1 MKKKQNS
8 NNALIELENKKTI
21 IRHLRDEAISGY
33 HRVKGDFEKL
43 EKGYLAVIDND
54 KKMQLKKRFKSA
66 VEHKIIFAKV
76 RRIASEIMKTY
87 YANGNLA
94 DIEVVNEPKIT
105 EILQDEFDTLANQKL
120 NMYQKIYDNI
130 VQMLVYGTSC
140 VKVYWSKED
149 NEVKISP
156 KRINEVLFDP
166 NAKNHFDCK
175 YFIDRFFMSVGDLK
189 TAYPNSGVDFNT
201 ITDNADTTM
210 QTTADRQSN
219 DLGDYKRVRVYEVYR
234 KIKDSWYLST
244 LIGDTFL
251 RVDEKLEDGHPFCFG
266 IALPQFVG
274 INETNAIMSYGA
286 SYIEPMIPIQ
296 RQLIVTRNQQM
307 DAINKQL
314 NPKFFVTRDSGLR
327 DDDLLDYSALKIQVA
342 NIQAIKEVPTPSINQ
357 SIFDTNKLDE
367 ELQEVGGLPKLNQ
380 GITSANDPRSATGM
394 SLIADSG
401 NAMLNGIIT
410 SYNES
415 FFEPFV
421 KRVITLIYKHKDS
434 IKFAGIERNMD
445 FMLQVTINAGVGVMS
460 RDIKLNNIGASKQA
474 LLTMIKMFFD
484 NGNTQKANEYVKVLE
499 RLTKDELKTMGQKN
513 VDDMFSD
520 EDIEMAI
527 PQNPAIEDDMGQ
539 QMQPNLMQG
548 VM

>member
-1 MKKKQNS
+1 M
-8 NNALIELENKKTI
+8 
-21 IRHLRDEAISGY
+21 
-33 HRVKGDFEKL
+33 
-43 EKGYLAVIDND
+43 
-54 KKMQLKKRFKSA
+54 
-66 VEHKIIFAKV
+66 
-76 RRIASEIMKTY
+76 
-87 YANGNLA
+87 
-94 DIEVVNEPKIT
+94 
-105 EILQDEFDTLANQKL
+105 
-120 NMYQKIYDNI
+120 
-130 VQMLVYGTSC
+130 
-140 VKVYWSKED
+140 
-149 NEVKISP
+149 
-156 KRINEVLFDP
+156 
-166 NAKNHFDCK
+166 
-175 YFIDRFFMSVGDLK
+175 
-189 TAYPNSGVDFNT
+189 
-201 ITDNADTTM
+201 
-210 QTTADRQSN
+210 
-219 DLGDYKRVRVYEVYR
+219 
-234 KIKDSWYLST
+234 
-244 LIGDTFL
+244 
-251 RVDEKLEDGHPFCFG
+251 
-266 IALPQFVG
+266 
-274 INETNAIMSYGA
+274 
-286 SYIEPMIPIQ
+286 
-296 RQLIVTRNQQM
+296 
-307 DAINKQL
+307 
-314 NPKFFVTRDSGLR
+314 
-327 DDDLLDYSALKIQVA
+327 
-342 NIQAIKEVPTPSINQ
+342 PTPSINQ

-484 NGNTQKANEYVKVLE
+484 NGNTRKANEYVKVLE

-527 PQNPAIEDDMGQ
+527 PQNPTIEDDMGQ
-539 QMQPNLMQG
+539 QMQPNLTQG